1 MISGLVGWL
10 VGFCPQQLTNPP
22 TDYREERLGDWVI
35 GENGPLL
42 AVENLQL
49 TIRQPGVVLS
59 VLHGVNLT
67 VNRGEVVALV
77 GETGSGK
84 TLTALSTVRL
94 LPPGAQITAGQVRLA
109 GQDLVTATDRQ
120 VQQVRGRQIGVIFQQ
135 ARAALNPTRPVVQ
148 QVADRY
154 VDLLGL
160 TRRTALVRAVDLLGQ
175 VGLPEPA
182 VRGYHYPHQLSGGM
196 CQRVMIALAIAA
208 GPQLLLADEPT
219 TGLDVTLQAQI
230 LKLLTDLVQQQGLAV
245 LLITHDLA
253 VVAQATQRIYVM
265 YAGAVVESGPTSTVL
280 QQPQH
285 PYTQGL
291 VNAVRSL
298 EAGERPVAIPGL
310 VPRFHQPPTNCP
322 FVGRCA
328 LAFDR
333 CQEERPTLHA
343 SAAGQGVACHL
354 YDTPTGKVGVHA

>member
-1 MISGLVGWL
+1 V
-10 VGFCPQQLTNPP
+10 
-22 TDYREERLGDWVI
+22 RERLGDRVT
-35 GENGPLL
+35 GSLL
-42 AVENLQL
+42 EIENLAL
-49 TIRQPGVVLS
+49 VIRQPGATVS

-67 VNRGEVVALV
+67 VDRGEMVALV

-84 TLTALSTVRL
+84 TLTALSTLRL

-109 GQDLVTATDRQ
+109 GVDLVTATDRQ
-120 VQQVRGRQIGVIFQQ
+120 IQQVRGRQIGVIFQQ
-135 ARAALNPTRPVVQ
+135 ARAALHPTRPVVQ

-160 TRRTALVRAVDLLGQ
+160 PRRAALARAIDLLGQ
-175 VGLPEPA
+175 VGLPEPR
-182 VRGYHYPHQLSGGM
+182 VRGYQYPHQLSGGM

-208 GPQLLLADEPT
+208 EPQLLLADEPT

-230 LKLLTDLVQQQGLAV
+230 LKLLADLVQQQGVGV

-253 VVAQATQRIYVM
+253 VVAQATQRLYVM
-265 YAGAVVESGPTSTVL
+265 YAGEVVESGPTTTVL

-310 VPRFHQPPTNCP
+310 VPRFHQPPTFCP
-322 FVGRCA
+322 FVSRCA
-328 LAFDR
+328 SAFAR
-333 CQEERPTLHA
+333 CQQERPVLRTNGT
-343 SAAGQGVACHL
+343 GQRVACHL
-354 YDTPTGKVGVHA
+354 HDNLTGKGNVHA

>member
-1 MISGLVGWL
+1 
-10 VGFCPQQLTNPP
+10 
-22 TDYREERLGDWVI
+22 LGDWVI
-35 GENGPLL
+35 GPLL
-42 AVENLQL
+42 EIENLQL
-49 TIRQPGVVLS
+49 VIRQPGAVVS
-59 VLHGVNLT
+59 VLHGVKLT
-67 VNRGEVVALV
+67 VDRGEVVALV

-84 TLTALSTVRL
+84 TLTALSTLRL

-109 GQDLVTATDRQ
+109 GLDMVTATDQQ
-120 VQQVRGRQIGVIFQQ
+120 VQAVRGRQIGVIFQQ

-160 TRRTALVRAVDLLGQ
+160 TRRVALVRAIDLLGQ

-208 GPQLLLADEPT
+208 SPQLLLADEPT

-230 LKLLTDLVQQQGLAV
+230 LKLLTDLVQQQGVGV

-253 VVAQATQRIYVM
+253 VVAQAAQRLYVM
-265 YAGAVVESGPTSTVL
+265 YAGEVVESGPTQPVL
-280 QQPQH
+280 QAPQH

-310 VPRFHQPPTNCP
+310 APRFHQPPTFCP
-322 FVGRCA
+322 FVSRCPA
-328 LAFDR
+328 AFDR
-333 CQEERPTLHA
+333 CQQERPLLQ
-343 SAAGQGVACHL
+343 SNGEGRGVACHL
-354 YDTPTGKVGVHA
+354 YDNANGKGCAHA

>member
-1 MISGLVGWL
+1 MESG
-10 VGFCPQQLTNPP
+10 
-22 TDYREERLGDWVI
+22 RLKAQ
-35 GENGPLL
+35 GPLL

-49 TIRQPGVVLS
+49 EIRQPGAVLS

-67 VNRGEVVALV
+67 VNTGEVVALV

-94 LPPGAQITAGQVRLA
+94 LPPGAQITAGRAYL
-109 GQDLVTATDRQ
+109 GELDLVTATD
-120 VQQVRGRQIGVIFQQ
+120 QQIQAVRGQRIGVIFQQ

-154 VDLLGL
+154 VDLVGLG
-160 TRRTALVRAVDLLGQ
+160 RRAALAQAIDLLGQ
-175 VGLPEPA
+175 VGLPDPQ
-182 VRGYHYPHQLSGGM
+182 VRGSQYPHQLSGGM

-230 LKLLTDLVQQQGLAV
+230 LKLLTDLVQQQGMAV

-253 VVAQATQRIYVM
+253 VVAQSTQRVYVM
-265 YAGAVVESGPTSTVL
+265 YAGEVVEHGPTTAVL
-280 QQPQH
+280 HQPRH

-291 VNAVRSL
+291 VNAVSSL
-298 EAGERPVAIPGL
+298 EAGVRPVAIPGV
-310 VPRFHQPPTNCP
+310 VPRFSQPPAYCP
-322 FVGRCA
+322 FVTRCPQ
-328 LAFDR
+328 AFDR
-333 CQEERPTLHA
+333 CRQERPALRLVD
-343 SAAGQGVACHL
+343 GQGVACHL
-354 YDTPTGKVGVHA
+354 YAETGAGGAPEVYHA

>member
-1 MISGLVGWL
+1 ME
-10 VGFCPQQLTNPP
+10 T
-22 TDYREERLGDWVI
+22 GDWRLET
-35 GENGPLL
+35 GRLREQGPLL

-49 TIRQPGVVLS
+49 EIRQPGTVLS

-67 VNRGEVVALV
+67 VNTGEVVALV

-94 LPPGAQITAGQVRLA
+94 LPPGAQLTAGCARLA
-109 GQDLVTATDRQ
+109 GLDLVTATD
-120 VQQVRGRQIGVIFQQ
+120 QQIQAVRGRRIGVIFQQ

-154 VDLLGL
+154 VDLVGLG
-160 TRRTALVRAVDLLGQ
+160 RRAALAQAIELLGQ
-175 VGLPEPA
+175 VGLPDPQ
-182 VRGYHYPHQLSGGM
+182 VRGAQYPHQLSGGM

-230 LKLLTDLVQQQGLAV
+230 LKLLTDLVQQQGMAV

-253 VVAQATQRIYVM
+253 VVAQSTQRVYVM
-265 YAGAVVESGPTSTVL
+265 YAGEVVEHGPTTSVL
-280 QQPQH
+280 HQPRH

-291 VNAVRSL
+291 VNAVSSL
-298 EAGERPVAIPGL
+298 EAGVRPVAIAGV
-310 VPRFHQPPTNCP
+310 VPRFAQPPAYCP
-322 FVGRCA
+322 FVTRCPQ
-328 LAFDR
+328 AFDR
-333 CQEERPTLHA
+333 CRQERPALRLVD
-343 SAAGQGVACHL
+343 GQGVACHL
-354 YDTPTGKVGVHA
+354 YGEPGAGRAPEVHHA